1 MNIGQF
7 MFNISKALM
16 GLGQKLYDLWTME
29 ISISWVQSILNFFG
43 ASVDL
48 PENISLSWIL
58 GSASAAVI
66 LVLIVYRIFK

>member
-29 ISISWVQSILNFFG
+29 ISISWVQQILKFFG
-43 ASVDL
+43 ASVEL
-48 PENISLSWIL
+48 PESISLSWIL

>member
-1 MNIGQF
+1 MNIGNFLFITSQ
-7 MFNISKALM
+7 ALM
-16 GLGQKLYDLWTME
+16 NLGSKLYDLFTTP
-29 ISISWVQSILNFFG
+29 ISIKWVQSILNFFG

-48 PENISLSWIL
+48 PESISLSWIL

>member
-29 ISISWVQSILNFFG
+29 ISISWVKSILKFFG
-43 ASVDL
+43 ASIDL
-48 PENISLSWIL
+48 PESISLSWIL
-58 GSASAAVI
+58 GSASAVII

>member
-1 MNIGQF
+1 MNIGYF

-16 GLGQKLYDLWTME
+16 NLGQKLYDLWTME
-29 ISISWVQSILNFFG
+29 ISISWVQTILKFFG

>member
-1 MNIGQF
+1 MNIGYF

-16 GLGQKLYDLWTME
+16 NLGQKLYDLWTME
-29 ISISWVQSILNFFG
+29 ISIEWVQKILSFFG
-43 ASVDL
+43 ASVEL
-48 PENISLSWIL
+48 PNNISLSWIL